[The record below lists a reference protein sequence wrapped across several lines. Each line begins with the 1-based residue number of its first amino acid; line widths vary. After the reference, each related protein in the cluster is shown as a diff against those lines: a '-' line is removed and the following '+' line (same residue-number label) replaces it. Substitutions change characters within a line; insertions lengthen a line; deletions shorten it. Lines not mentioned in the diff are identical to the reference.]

1 MATTTATVS
10 ISSGDLTPGTALN
23 INASTTCM
31 KAGLTTGL
39 EKMEMGTNI
48 LTIADG
54 VAGTGIS
61 LKLATAAGAD
71 GASKVYLCNTATDD
85 TFYIR
90 LDLHDTIVGR
100 LYAGDWLFIP
110 WSQNDAGAQGN
121 DLIIQAF
128 NGSCPYE
135 YAIFKEDETVVAGA

>member
-1 MATTTATVS
+1 MATTTASVS
-10 ISSGDLTPGTALN
+10 ISSSDLTPGTSLN

-39 EKMEMGTNI
+39 EKIEMGKNI
-48 LTIADG
+48 LTTAN
-54 VAGTGIS
+54 GTTS

-71 GASKVYLCNTATDD
+71 GASKVYLCNNATDD

-100 LYAGDWLFIP
+100 LYAGDWLFLP
-110 WSQNDAGAQGN
+110 WSQNDTAN
-121 DLIIQAF
+121 ELVIQAF
-128 NGSCPYE
+128 GGSCPYE
-135 YAIFKEDETVVAGA
+135 YAIFKEDETIVAGS

>member
-10 ISSGDLTPGTALN
+10 VSSSDLTPGTHLN

-39 EKMEMGTNI
+39 EKIEMGKNT
-48 LTIADG
+48 LTTTE
-54 VAGTGIS
+54 GTTS

-71 GASKVYLCNTATDD
+71 GASKVYLCNNATDD
-85 TFYIR
+85 TFYLR

-110 WSQNDAGAQGN
+110 WSQNDTTN
-121 DLIIQAF
+121 ELVIQAF
-128 NGSCPYE
+128 GGSCPYE
-135 YAIFKEDETVVAGA
+135 YAIFKEDETRVAGS

>member
-10 ISSGDLTPGTALN
+10 LSSNDLQSGGNLA

-39 EKMEMGTNI
+39 DKMEMGKNT
-48 LTIADG
+48 LTVADG
-54 VAGTGIS
+54 STS
-61 LKLATAAGAD
+61 LKLATAAGDD
-71 GASKVYLCNTATDD
+71 GASKVYLCNNATDD
-85 TFYIR
+85 AFYIR

-110 WSQNDAGAQGN
+110 WSQNDTTN
-121 DLIIQAF
+121 ELVIQAI

-135 YAIFKEDETVVAGA
+135 YAIFKEDETAVSAA

>member
-10 ISSGDLTPGTALN
+10 ISSSDIVPGSPVS
-23 INASTTCM
+23 ISASTTCM

-39 EKMEMGTNI
+39 EKMEMGANI
-48 LTIADG
+48 LTTGDG
-54 VAGTGIS
+54 STS
-61 LKLATAAGAD
+61 LKLATTAGVD
-71 GASKVYLCNTATDD
+71 GASKVYLCNKATDD

-110 WSQNDAGAQGN
+110 WSQNDTTN
-121 DLIIQAF
+121 ELVIQAI
-128 NGSCPYE
+128 NGTCPYE

>member
-61 LKLATAAGAD
+61 LKLATAAGDD
-71 GASKVYLCNTATDD
+71 GATKVYLCNKATDP
-85 TFYIR
+85 TYYIDVNIHDQR
-90 LDLHDTIVGR
+90 LGR
-100 LYAGDWLFIP
+100 LYAGDWLFMP
-110 WSQNDAGAQGN
+110 WSQTDTVAELVMEAEG
-121 DLIIQAF
+121 
-128 NGSCPYE
+128 GSCEYE
-135 YAIFKEDETVVAGA
+135 WAIFKEDETLVAAS

>member
-1 MATTTATVS
+1 MATTTATLS
-10 ISSGDLTPGTALN
+10 ISSGMSNNTLG

-31 KAGLTTGL
+31 SAGLTTGL
-39 EKMEMGTNI
+39 KKIEVGANI
-48 LTIADG
+48 LTTADG
-54 VAGTGIS
+54 TTS
-61 LKLATAAGAD
+61 LKVATTAGID
-71 GASKVYLCNTATDD
+71 GASKVYLCNNASDD
-85 TFYIR
+85 TYYIR

>member
-1 MATTTATVS
+1 MATTTASVS
-10 ISSGDLTPGTALN
+10 ISSSDLQVGNQLAL
-23 INASTTCM
+23 NASTTCM

-39 EKMEMGTNI
+39 EKIEMGKNT
-48 LTIADG
+48 LTVADG
-54 VAGTGIS
+54 TTS
-61 LKLATAAGAD
+61 LKLATTAGVD
-71 GASKVYLCNTATDD
+71 GASKVYLCNDTTDE

-110 WSQNDAGAQGN
+110 WSQNDTTN
-121 DLIIQAF
+121 ELVIQAIG
-128 NGSCPYE
+128 GSCAYE

>member
-1 MATTTATVS
+1 MATTTASVS
-10 ISSGDLTPGTALN
+10 ISSGDLQVGNQLAL
-23 INASTTCM
+23 NASTTCM

-39 EKMEMGTNI
+39 EKIEMGKNT
-48 LTIADG
+48 LTVADG
-54 VAGTGIS
+54 TTS
-61 LKLATAAGAD
+61 LKLASTAGVD
-71 GASKVYLCNTATDD
+71 GASKVYLCNNTTDE

-110 WSQNDAGAQGN
+110 WSQNDTTN
-121 DLIIQAF
+121 ELVIQAIG
-128 NGSCPYE
+128 GSCPYE